1 MHWQLLF
8 HEETGLK
15 LLKISNSSN
24 SLNILCEIETNDL
37 CFPLASIF
45 SSKMHPE
52 SNNLDLTGAW
62 IGENSTQPLKIFPKS
77 LSDIKSFNSSRPSP
91 VSIEILCSGC
101 KLFAGHISSFS
112 IKLLLSINNILNKR
126 YP

>member
-1 MHWQLLF
+1 MLF
-8 HEETGLK
+8 YGETGLK

-52 SNNLDLTGAW
+52 SNNLDLTG
-62 IGENSTQPLKIFPKS
+62 P
-77 LSDIKSFNSSRPSP
+77 
-91 VSIEILCSGC
+91 
-101 KLFAGHISSFS
+101 
-112 IKLLLSINNILNKR
+112 
-126 YP
+126 